1 MTNRSTPAVPSGT
14 RSENSAPR
22 SQRINLRATTDELT
36 VLRRAAAL
44 HGITLTAFILTSA
57 VREAEALL
65 GDNPSTSA
73 TTTSSRELS

>member
-1 MTNRSTPAVPSGT
+1 MTSTS
-14 RSENSAPR
+14 PR

-44 HGITLTAFILTSA
+44 HGMTLTAFILTTA

-65 GDNPSTSA
+65 AESTNNPKEFS
-73 TTTSSRELS
+73 

>member
-1 MTNRSTPAVPSGT
+1 MTSTS
-14 RSENSAPR
+14 PR

-44 HGITLTAFILTSA
+44 HGITLTAFILTAA

-65 GDNPSTSA
+65 ANSITNPKG
-73 TTTSSRELS
+73 LS

>member
-1 MTNRSTPAVPSGT
+1 MSSTTS
-14 RSENSAPR
+14 PR

-36 VLRRAAAL
+36 VLRRAATL
-44 HGITLTAFILTSA
+44 HGITLTAFILTTA

-73 TTTSSRELS
+73 TATSSREFA